1 MELTADTIYGFTT
14 SLLLSRFDNPKP
26 TPTFHKE
33 LWELVCRPE
42 PKVAIAAPRGHAK
55 STAITHSYT
64 LASVLFRKSRFV
76 LVVSDTEG
84 QAVQFLGDIKRE
96 LIENDDLIS
105 LFDLKRKLVK
115 DTESVVIAEFKDG
128 TQFRIDAKGSEQ
140 KLRGTKWRNTRPDL
154 IIGDDLE
161 NDEIVLNEERRDKFR
176 RWFFNALL
184 PAGGDHCKVRIV
196 GTILHMDSLLER
208 LMPPWGGEHTM
219 TDGIKF
225 WLDEEYRANN
235 ETPWLSVRY
244 QAHNPDF
251 TQMLWPE
258 KFSQKRLASIRL
270 DYVQQGFPEGYSQEY
285 LNYPIDEEN
294 AYFQGDDFLPI
305 EEKEDNLG
313 YYVGCDLAI
322 SERDRAAYTV
332 MVVAGLNPQGKL
344 KVVDVR
350 RFRGDSL
357 EIVDELFVLQ
367 QRYEPEIFI
376 IEKENIARSI
386 GPFLKQEMNRRGIY
400 LNIDDPV
407 PSQDKM
413 KRAQS
418 IRARM
423 RAGQVE
429 FNHDAHWYHAFY
441 TELTQFPRSQYSDQV
456 DAFANIGLALDKMVE
471 VPTYSELEEDAWEEE
486 EALYLM
492 DQGIDSITGY

>member
-1 MELTADTIYGFTT
+1 MELTADALYGFTT

-26 TPTFHKE
+26 TPAFHKE
-33 LWELVCRPE
+33 LWELVCRPDE
-42 PKVAIAAPRGHAK
+42 WVAIAAPRGHAK

-64 LASVLFRKSRFV
+64 LASVLFRKARYA
-76 LVVSDTEG
+76 LVVSDTEE
-84 QAVQFLGDIKRE
+84 QAVLFLGDIKLE
-96 LIENDDLIS
+96 LTENTDLIQ
-105 LFDLKRKLVK
+105 LFDIKRVVK
-115 DTESVVIAEFKDG
+115 DTEKVIIVQFNDG
-128 TQFRIDAKGSEQ
+128 AYFRIDAKGSEQ
-140 KLRGTKWRNTRPDL
+140 KLRGRKWRGMRPDL

-161 NDEIVLNEERRDKFR
+161 NDEIVLSDERRKKFR
-176 RWFFNALL
+176 DWFFNSLV
-184 PAGGDHCKVRIV
+184 PMGGDDCKIRIV

-208 LMPPWGGEHTM
+208 LMPPWGGEHTK

-225 WLDEEYRANN
+225 WIDEKYQE
-235 ETPWLSVRY
+235 EEELPWLSVRY
-244 QAHNPDF
+244 QAHSPDF
-251 TQMLWPE
+251 SQMLWPE
-258 KFSQKRLASIRL
+258 KFSRKRLERL
-270 DYVQQGFPEGYSQEY
+270 RAGFVQQGNPEGYSQEY

-305 EEKEDNLG
+305 EDTEENLE
-313 YYVGCDLAI
+313 YYVGCDFAI
-322 SERDRAAYTV
+322 SEKDRAAYTV
-332 MVVAGLNPQGKL
+332 MVVTGRNPQGKL

-357 EIVDELFVLQ
+357 EIVDELFILQ

-386 GPFLKQEMNRRGIY
+386 GPFLYQEMHKRDIF

-429 FNHDAHWYHAFY
+429 FNKDAHWYHAFY
-441 TELTQFPRSQYSDQV
+441 TELTQFPRSQYKDQV
-456 DAFANIGLALDKMVE
+456 DAFANIGLALDKMVD
-471 VPTYSELEEDAWEEE
+471 VPTYAELEEDQWEEE
-486 EALYLM
+486 EALYLI
-492 DQGIDSITGY
+492 DQGIDQITGY